1 MTRVR
6 PTRDPLTGV
15 TRLLVDATN
24 VLHALARGGTR
35 QPPAALI
42 GRLRAAIPPEVSIEL
57 VFDGPTERGLRGERI
72 AHGVS
77 VRYGGRFSA
86 DTILI
91 TLVEEVGGPT
101 ADSVLVVT
109 DDAALRHAIARRG
122 ARTAGASWL
131 VRLLD
136 RPRLASPSAG
146 NRRPP
151 AITQPNPRSISSPG
165 APGARGGSGAPGAR
179 GGSGAPGAPG
189 AGGAPGGEA
198 RDRPADTAGW
208 SPGRGAT
215 KKRGNGRRAPSPRRR
230 PPAG

>member
-42 GRLRAAIPPEVSIEL
+42 GRLRAAIPPEASIEL

-91 TLVEEVGGPT
+91 TLVEEAGT
-101 ADSVLVVT
+101 LAADAILVVT
-109 DDAALRHAIARRG
+109 DDVALRHAVQRRG
-122 ARTAGASWL
+122 ARTAGTTWL
-131 VRLLD
+131 MRRLD
-136 RPRLASPSAG
+136 RPRLSSPSVA

-151 AITQPNPRSISSPG
+151 GSAANRRPPGVEAQPQPGSVEADPSERPRW
-165 APGARGGSGAPGAR
+165 A
-179 GGSGAPGAPG
+179 
-189 AGGAPGGEA
+189 
-198 RDRPADTAGW
+198 
-208 SPGRGAT
+208 PGRGAT
-215 KKRGNGRRAPSPRRR
+215 TKRGNPRR
-230 PPAG
+230 PPKGS